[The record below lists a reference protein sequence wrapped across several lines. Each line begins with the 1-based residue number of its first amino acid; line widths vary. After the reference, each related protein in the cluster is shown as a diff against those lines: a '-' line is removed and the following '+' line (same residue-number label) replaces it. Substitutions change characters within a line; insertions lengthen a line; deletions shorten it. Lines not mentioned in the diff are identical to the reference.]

1 MTELEAQ
8 LLSMLEAEKRENE
21 REREEVAKEREALR
35 SMLLSL
41 SEQQKRIIELL
52 SKPSEGDSLETTL
65 KRVLNDFQSSLT
77 ASLTQSLKVSKS

>member
-77 ASLTQSLKVSKS
+77 ASLTQSLKESKS

>member
-8 LLSMLEAEKRENE
+8 LLSMLEAEKKESE

-77 ASLTQSLKVSKS
+77 ASLTQSLKESKS

>member
-1 MTELEAQ
+1 
-8 LLSMLEAEKRENE
+8 MLEAEKRENE

-77 ASLTQSLKVSKS
+77 ASLTQSLKESKS